1 MSDQLFSPVKFGDT
15 ELKNRIVMAPLTRAR
30 AGEQGIPGSLMAEY
44 YAQRASSGLII
55 AEATAISADG
65 RGWINSPGM
74 FNDAQQAGWKKVA
87 DAVHQQGGK
96 IFVQLWH
103 MGAAVHPDFI
113 EGRQPVSASDVPLE
127 GVLAT
132 PAGRDRP
139 LVAPRP
145 LTIDE
150 IDNIVQQF
158 AQASRRAIDAGID
171 GVEIHGANG
180 FLIDQFTR
188 DSTNKRTDQYGGPIS
203 NRLRFMEQVVK
214 AVTDEIGARKTAIRL
229 SPTNQI
235 WGISDSS
242 YRETFLQAVKMLEP
256 YGLAYL
262 HLLEPKP
269 DSGHA
274 MPTIDYLTPEIRQ
287 QYSGTLLLNGG
298 YDKVRASEAVD
309 RQQGEAIAFGFPFI
323 ANPDFAERLK
333 EDIPLSEPDPQYFYS
348 GEAKGYTDYPF
359 ATR

>member
-1 MSDQLFSPVKFGDT
+1 MSDTLFSPVKFGDT

-30 AGEQGIPGSLMAEY
+30 AGTEGIPGPLMAEY

-55 AEATAISADG
+55 AEATAISTEG
-65 RGWINSPGM
+65 RGWLNSPGL
-74 FNDAQQAGWKKVA
+74 FNDAQQAGWKEIA
-87 DAVHQQGGK
+87 DAVHQKGGR
-96 IFVQLWH
+96 IFIQLWH

-113 EGRQPVSASDVPLE
+113 EGRQPLSASDVQLE
-127 GVLAT
+127 GILNT
-132 PAGRDRP
+132 PVGRDRP
-139 LVAPRP
+139 LVAPRAM
-145 LTIDE
+145 TIED
-150 IDNIVQQF
+150 IDAVVQQF
-158 AQASRRAIDAGID
+158 AKAARRAIDAGID

-214 AVTDEIGARKTAIRL
+214 AVSDEIGSGKTAIRL

-235 WGISDSS
+235 WGISDSQ

-256 YGLAYL
+256 YNLAYL

-274 MPTIDYLTPEIRQ
+274 MPTIDYLTPEIREH
-287 QYSGTLLLNGG
+287 YNGTLLLNGG
-298 YDKVRASEAVD
+298 FDKESASVAVD
-309 RQQGEAIAFGFPFI
+309 QQQGEAIAFGFPFI

-333 EDIPLSEPDPQYFYS
+333 EDIPLSEPDPQFIYS
-348 GEAKGYTDYPF
+348 GEAQGYTDYTF